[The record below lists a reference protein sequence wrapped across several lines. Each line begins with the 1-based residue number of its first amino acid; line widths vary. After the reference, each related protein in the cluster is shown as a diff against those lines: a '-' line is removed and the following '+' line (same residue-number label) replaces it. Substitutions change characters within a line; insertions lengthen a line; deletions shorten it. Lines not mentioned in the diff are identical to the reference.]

1 MAQTGGESN
10 GETVELPLFP
20 LNLVLFPGMP
30 LPLHIFEER
39 YKNMIGDCIDNEQPF
54 GVVLIREGPEVG
66 GGAIPFRMG
75 TSARI
80 VQVERLD
87 DGRMNLLT
95 QGERRFQV
103 VEITQQMPHVVG
115 QVEFLEE
122 PDGETSSETIAL
134 VGEEYS
140 AYLGHLSA
148 LAGGWSAP
156 ANPTRNPVALSYA
169 VAGSLD
175 LTNDVKQSVLE
186 APTASIRLDRLLPL
200 LTKGNEILKSEVT
213 KRNPFQGPRLN

>member
-1 MAQTGGESN
+1 MVQPGGESS

-20 LNLVLFPGMP
+20 LNVVLFPGMP

-39 YKNMIGDCIDNEQPF
+39 YKKMIGDCIDAQQPF

-122 PDGETSSETIAL
+122 PAGDTSPATISE

-140 AYLGHLSA
+140 TYLGHLSA
-148 LAGGWSAP
+148 LTGGWSARD
-156 ANPTRNPVALSYA
+156 NPPQDPVTLSYA

-175 LTNDVKQSVLE
+175 LPNDVRQTVLE
-186 APTASIRLDRLLPL
+186 APTASQRLERLLPL
-200 LTKGNEILKSEVT
+200 LTKGNEILKAEVT